1 MRLELHRFTLDG
13 PTDSSQ
19 PNLAGL
25 CTTDRQA
32 AVIGFGGRE
41 PTNEQQVF
49 EIFCTRYLNIWC
61 RMEISVPG
69 GPANP
74 VLCGENSGQHL
85 LVDIETGAEMELKLI
100 LRREH
105 HHQ

>member
-1 MRLELHRFTLDG
+1 
-13 PTDSSQ
+13 
-19 PNLAGL
+19 
-25 CTTDRQA
+25 
-32 AVIGFGGRE
+32 
-41 PTNEQQVF
+41 
-49 EIFCTRYLNIWC
+49 
-61 RMEISVPG
+61 MEISVPG